1 VKAIT
6 VVVVLL
12 CLLTSLAPV
21 QSASAQELDST
32 LARRIAEHADTL
44 MRGSSNSS
52 TYRMTIE
59 RPDWTRS
66 ITMDSWERGK
76 DLNYMEVTDPPRDL
90 GTAYLKRDGQMWT
103 FLPNI
108 ERTVK
113 IPPSMMMDSWMGSDL
128 TNDDLLNESS
138 LFDDYDHEL
147 IGADTL
153 GGVPAWHV
161 RLIPHEDAAVVWE
174 RIEVWVRQSDFM
186 LMRDEYYD
194 EKGRKV
200 RTMFYEEVKTLDG
213 REIPTRWVLQP
224 HLKKQGNRT
233 VLEILAVDFDVK
245 ISDRYFTRQHLE
257 RSR

>member
-1 VKAIT
+1 MKPIPVAA
-6 VVVVLL
+6 VLI
-12 CLLTSLAPV
+12 CLFTALAPAR
-21 QSASAQELDST
+21 SARAQALDST

-44 MRGSSNSS
+44 MRGSSSSS
-52 TYRMTIE
+52 TYRMTIV
-59 RPDWTRS
+59 RPEWTRS

-76 DLNYMEVTDPPRDL
+76 DLSYMEVTDPPRDM

-138 LFDDYDHEL
+138 LFEDYDHEL

-153 GGVPAWHV
+153 DAVPAWHV
-161 RLIPHEDAAVVWE
+161 RLIPHRDAPVVWD
-174 RIEVWVRQSDFM
+174 RIEFWVRQSDFM

-194 EKGRKV
+194 EKDRKV
-200 RTMFYEEVKTLDG
+200 RTMFYEEIKEIDG

-224 HLKKQGNRT
+224 HLKNQGNRT
-233 VLEILAVDFDVK
+233 VLEILAVDFDVR
-245 ISDRYFTRQHLE
+245 IPDRYFTRQHLE

>member
-1 VKAIT
+1 MKSPPAPT
-6 VVVVLL
+6 LLL
-12 CLLTSLAPV
+12 CMLAALISVP
-21 QSASAQELDST
+21 ALEAREPDST

-52 TYRMTIE
+52 TYRMTIV

-76 DLNYMEVTDPPRDL
+76 GLSYIEVTDPPRDL

-138 LFDDYDHEL
+138 LLDDYGHQL

-153 GGVPAWHV
+153 GGVAAWHV
-161 RLIPHEDAAVVWE
+161 RLIPHEDAPVVWD
-174 RIEVWVRQSDFM
+174 RIEFWVRQGDFM
-186 LMRDEYYD
+186 LLRDEYFD

-200 RTMFYEEVKTLDG
+200 RTMSYEEIKTMDG
-213 REIPTRWVLQP
+213 RKIPTRWVLEP
-224 HLKKQGNRT
+224 HLKKEGNRT
-233 VLEILAVDFDVK
+233 VLEILTVNFDVT
-245 ISDRYFTRQHLE
+245 IPDRFFTRQHLE